1 MPDAQ
6 ALLVSHLVPAA
17 FVRVFPSTA
26 PPQASTKVECTSY
39 FVNSLSWI
47 RDESCGGG
55 DDGDSNLDAAAAL
68 SENEGKIVCPNLKCG
83 NRVGSHN
90 WSGAQCACGA
100 WVVPAI
106 QFLKKTVDLRHPVSA
121 ATTAA
126 LAGARPLAIVRP
138 IGGGGARAV
147 AARPPQRLP
156 VQSVAATDPAASA
169 AAASASE

>member
-1 MPDAQ
+1 M
-6 ALLVSHLVPAA
+6 H
-17 FVRVFPSTA
+17 
-26 PPQASTKVECTSY
+26 
-39 FVNSLSWI
+39 SLAWI
-47 RDESCGGG
+47 RNQDFGID
-55 DDGDSNLDAAAAL
+55 DDGNLDAAAAL

-138 IGGGGARAV
+138 IGGARTA
-147 AARPPQRLP
+147 AARPPLR
-156 VQSVAATDPAASA
+156 QSVAATDSAATAAVAVA
-169 AAASASE
+169 AAAGASE

>member
-1 MPDAQ
+1 
-6 ALLVSHLVPAA
+6 LLFSHLIPT
-17 FVRVFPSTA
+17 RRSNHHVFPSTA
-26 PPQASTKVECTSY
+26 RPQASTKVECTSY
-39 FVNSLSWI
+39 FVNSLAWI
-47 RDESCGGG
+47 RDESGGSGGG
-55 DDGDSNLDAAAAL
+55 DDGDSHLDAAAAL

-138 IGGGGARAV
+138 IGGGARAV
-147 AARPPQRLP
+147 ATRPPQRLP
-156 VQSVAATDPAASA
+156 VQSIAATDPAANGA
-169 AAASASE
+169 ATSASD